1 MNVLLVYPLVFV
13 VTSISLFFRP
23 ARVAIL
29 PQLVEDD
36 ELVTA
41 NSALWVGETIADV
54 ISFPIAGLF
63 VVLLAEALPLAFWLD
78 AATYLASAVLL
89 GTIVVRPAAAR
100 DMAAEVSASDP
111 AQLTTGFVAELR
123 AGWHFLRATRPSWR
137 TRSRR
142 RSRSSRSAILLAIT
156 SIWAYQVFSGA
167 KVGWE
172 GAWGLVE
179 AGSAA
184 GNLIGGF
191 AIGLVGSRVLKGRLI
206 IAGYAV
212 WGFLTILLA
221 LSGDLTLA
229 VGISF
234 GAGIANM
241 AFIIPS
247 QALFQQ
253 RTPSHL
259 MGRVVSFRFALV
271 FGSMTLAMGVG
282 SILTAFVPAAT
293 VIAFG
298 GLVAMIAGLSG
309 LFVPALRDA

>member
-1 MNVLLVYPLVFV
+1 M
-13 VTSISLFFRP
+13 
-23 ARVAIL
+23 
-29 PQLVEDD
+29 
-36 ELVTA
+36 
-41 NSALWVGETIADV
+41 
-54 ISFPIAGLF
+54 
-63 VVLLAEALPLAFWLD
+63 
-78 AATYLASAVLL
+78 
-89 GTIVVRPAAAR
+89 
-100 DMAAEVSASDP
+100 
-111 AQLTTGFVAELR
+111 TTGFVAELR
-123 AGWHFLRATRPSWR
+123 AGWHFLRADKTLLSN
-137 TRSRR
+137 TIQ
-142 RSRSSRSAILLAIT
+142 AAIAQIAVGILLAIT

-184 GNLIGGF
+184 GNIIGGL

-293 VIAFG
+293 VIAVG
-298 GLVAMIAGLSG
+298 GLIALIAGLSG

>member
-1 MNVLLVYPLVFV
+1 M
-13 VTSISLFFRP
+13 
-23 ARVAIL
+23 
-29 PQLVEDD
+29 
-36 ELVTA
+36 
-41 NSALWVGETIADV
+41 
-54 ISFPIAGLF
+54 
-63 VVLLAEALPLAFWLD
+63 
-78 AATYLASAVLL
+78 
-89 GTIVVRPAAAR
+89 
-100 DMAAEVSASDP
+100 
-111 AQLTTGFVAELR
+111 AELR
-123 AGWHFLRATRPSWR
+123 AGWHFLRADT
-137 TRSRR
+137 TLL
-142 RSRSSRSAILLAIT
+142 ANTIQAAIAQIAVGILLAIT

-184 GNLIGGF
+184 GNIIGGL

-282 SILTAFVPAAT
+282 SILTAFVPGRDGDRLRWPRRDDRRAVRPVRAGAARRVT
-293 VIAFG
+293 DA
-298 GLVAMIAGLSG
+298 AAGALG
-309 LFVPALRDA
+309 TLAPACPAADTAARRREE